1 MKYLTFI
8 LVVILTTFHSHTMQG
23 QQNDFIDDF
32 LVRLENSKKYM
43 VLVAEMIPEESFHFK
58 PAPGSLS
65 FAENLLHIG
74 FAMDFHSQT
83 LLGERAPKDWQTDTI
98 FKTDGKSK
106 KEMITLI
113 EKTFDETITFLKKF
127 NPENFGDELD
137 YFGHT
142 RNKRQIILLLSD
154 HITHHRG
161 QMLVYLRLNN
171 IVPPRYVLYQ

>member
-1 MKYLTFI
+1 MKYLTCT
-8 LVVILTTFHSHTMQG
+8 LVVILTTLQYHTVQG

-43 VLVAEMIPEESFHFK
+43 VLVAEMMPEDSYHYRPTPE
-58 PAPGSLS
+58 SLS
-65 FAENLLHIG
+65 FAENLLHVG
-74 FAMDFHSQT
+74 FAMDFHCQT
-83 LLGERAPKDWQTDTI
+83 LLGERAPKDWQTDTVY
-98 FKTDGKSK
+98 KTEGKSK
-106 KEMITLI
+106 KEMISLI
-113 EKTFDETITFLKKF
+113 EKTFDETIAFLKEF
-127 NPENFGDELD
+127 NPESFGDELD
-137 YFGHT
+137 YFGLT